1 MKVPERND
9 GWPQLWKECYLYDT
23 LEVLGNTSNLGYT
36 YAYLNRHNIVCDE
49 IRKHLPVGSTIIDIA
64 ASQGNFTLRLAEE
77 GYQMIWNDLRADLID
92 YVKLKYEK
100 GQIEYR
106 PGNVFELNLPE
117 KADGVIITEIIEHVA
132 HPDEFLKKI
141 ASLVKEDGHIF
152 ISTPLGSYFLNNLP
166 KFSDCPDPSQYE
178 AMQFKP
184 NSDGHIFL
192 LHLEEIHKL
201 SSDAGLAIM
210 DSVIFNN
217 FLTAGHM
224 KMQAVLRLCQN
235 L

>member
-9 GWPQLWKECYLYDT
+9 GLPQLWKECYLYDT
-23 LEVLGNTSNLGYT
+23 LEVLGNTSNRGYA
-36 YAYLNRHNIVCDE
+36 YAYLNRHNIVCDGKE
-49 IRKHLPVGSTIIDIA
+49 ALPVGSTIIDIA

-77 GYQMIWNDLRADLID
+77 GYQMIWNDLREDLID
-92 YVKLKYEK
+92 CVKLNYEK
-100 GQIEYR
+100 GQIEYG
-106 PGNVFELNLPE
+106 PGNVFGLNLPE
-117 KADGVIITEIIEHVA
+117 KADGVIIAEIIEHVA

-141 ASLVKEDGHIF
+141 ASLVKEGGHIF
-152 ISTPLGSYFLNNLP
+152 ISTTLGSYFLNNLP